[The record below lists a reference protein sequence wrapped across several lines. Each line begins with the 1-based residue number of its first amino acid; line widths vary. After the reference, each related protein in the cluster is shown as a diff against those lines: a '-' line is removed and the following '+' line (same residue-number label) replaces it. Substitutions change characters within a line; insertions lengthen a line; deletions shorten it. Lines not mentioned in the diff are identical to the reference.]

1 MGKKT
6 YHRISRYTPSL
17 FQGALA
23 FSGARS
29 LSLSHE
35 HPFEP
40 LVRSVLLAAL
50 IALAC
55 LYLYC
60 ITSTV
65 LNVIA
70 RKDTLA
76 KTARLQGSIGS
87 LEQRYLALSKEVNPG
102 IAQAVGLAP
111 LTDASYVYRPGAVGV
126 ATIEP
131 NAI

>member
-6 YHRISRYTPSL
+6 YHRISKYKPSL
-17 FQGALA
+17 FQGSFV
-23 FSGARS
+23 FSGTRD
-29 LSLSHE
+29 LSLSYE
-35 HPFEP
+35 HPYEP
-40 LVRSVLLAAL
+40 LLRSVLYAGL

-55 LYLYC
+55 LYLYF
-60 ITSTV
+60 ITATV

-70 RKDTLA
+70 RKDALA
-76 KTARLQGSIGS
+76 KTTRLQGSIGS
-87 LEQRYLALSKEVNPG
+87 LEQRHLSLSKEVNPG

-111 LTDASYVYRPGAVGV
+111 LSDASYVYRPGAVGA